1 MSAVHDDPELLC
13 YCKTASRAQ
22 FADDVRKRP
31 DASFATV
38 CEETGVGMI
47 CTSCLLNAEVVFAD
61 ARRSRGPAMAA
72 LPGRTDR
79 SRGFHIPSRGEIVS
93 WLVKRSPLVPGRFE
107 SVCPVI
113 GADGLATELVVSNA
127 VPTSIGPR
135 SARFAIDV
143 EVRDAAGRIA
153 ATLDGDIRPGEMW
166 MRDLAAYLPSGDGG
180 TRCGSARIALTA
192 RDRGFKGTVRPHFVM
207 RGRSGIAAVH
217 TANASRNHSTPHL
230 FSRRLA
236 DERHFAH
243 VRNCTDVEMTCA
255 ARVSPESGGS
265 AIERSCTLPP
275 FGSAMLDLDGPDRGI
290 QSVEVVCSGLQ
301 RTWFVTAAADFSKV
315 SVDHV

>member
-1 MSAVHDDPELLC
+1 MSDTTDDPELLC
-13 YCKTASRAQ
+13 YCKTASRTQ

-31 DASFATV
+31 GASFAQV
-38 CEETGVGMI
+38 CEDTGVGMI

-61 ARRSRGPAMAA
+61 ARRSGGIVATVQADT
-72 LPGRTDR
+72 PGA
-79 SRGFHIPSRGEIVS
+79 SRGFHLPSRGEIAS

-113 GADGLATELVVSNA
+113 GADGLATQLVVSNA
-127 VPTSIGPR
+127 VPTPIGPR
-135 SARFAIDV
+135 SARFAIEV
-143 EVRDAAGRIA
+143 EVRDAGGRVA
-153 ATLDGDIRPGEMW
+153 ATLDGEVRPGEVW
-166 MRDLAAYLPSGDGG
+166 ESDLEALLPAGEG

-217 TANASRNHSTPHL
+217 TANASRNVSTPHL
-230 FSRRLA
+230 FSRRRD

-243 VRNCTDVEMTCA
+243 VRNCTDTEATCI
-255 ARVSPESGGS
+255 ARVSPESGGR
-265 AIERSCTLPP
+265 AFDRSCTLPP
-275 FGSAMLDLDGPDRGI
+275 FGSAMVDLDGPDRGL
-290 QSVEVVCSGLQ
+290 QSVVVESTGLQ
-301 RTWFVTAAADFSKV
+301 RTWFVTASPDFSKV